1 MSESIYA
8 RGGSS
13 PPGDRPASDGCG
25 EGDATAIAKP
35 EDVHRAK
42 AAPTARTDGARIR
55 RTRGQEHPPLSC
67 AAAVPTRSILRK
79 YDDYSFLQLCA
90 FSLFWWGTIVALFL
104 LAMLG

>member
-13 PPGDRPASDGCG
+13 PPGDRPATDECG
-25 EGDATAIAKP
+25 DGDATAIAKP

-79 YDDYSFLQLCA
+79 YDYSFLQLCA
-90 FSLFWWGTIVALFL
+90 FSLFWWAAIVAFFAL